1 MHVAVEIVSSAPL
14 VDGKD
19 TLYLELNEGSTVR
32 DLLTALL
39 TSFGEKIAS
48 RLVRQDGEPFV
59 SFIVNGER
67 AELDCLLA
75 PGDRV
80 VILPPIGGG

>member
-14 VDGKD
+14 LAGKD
-19 TLYLELNEGSTVR
+19 PLYLELKEGSTVR

-39 TSFGEKIAS
+39 TSFGEEIAS
-48 RLVRQDGEPFV
+48 RLVRRDGEPFV
-59 SFIVNGER
+59 SFIINGER
-67 AELDCLLA
+67 AELDCVLA
-75 PGDRV
+75 PDDRV

>member
-1 MHVAVEIVSSAPL
+1 MYVTVEIISSLPL
-14 VDGKD
+14 AAGNNPVK
-19 TLYLELNEGSTVR
+19 LELNEGSTVR
-32 DLLTALL
+32 DLLTVLL
-39 TSFGEKIAS
+39 ASFGEKAAS

-59 SFIVNGER
+59 SFIVNGEH

-75 PGDRV
+75 PDDRV